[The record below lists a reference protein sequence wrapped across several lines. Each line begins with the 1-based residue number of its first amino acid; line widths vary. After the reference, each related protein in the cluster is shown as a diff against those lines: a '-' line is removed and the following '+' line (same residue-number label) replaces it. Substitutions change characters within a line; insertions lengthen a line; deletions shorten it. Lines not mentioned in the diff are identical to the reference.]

1 VSSRPHVPS
10 SHLDLLE
17 RPLLGHLATIGADG
31 GPEVAPVWFGWD
43 GEVIKVSSLATRQKV
58 RNLERNP
65 GASLLV
71 MDPDDDYR
79 YIELRGRVVRMEED
93 LDHAYIDEMARR
105 YLRVDTYPWRRPGD
119 RRVVLELSP
128 ERVRTLG

>member
-1 VSSRPHVPS
+1 MLVPA

-17 RPLLGHLATIGADG
+17 RPILGHLATIGADG

-43 GEVIKVSSLATRQKV
+43 GEVIKVSSLQTRQKV
-58 RNLERNP
+58 RNLQRNP

-71 MDPDDDYR
+71 VDPDDDYR

-93 LDHAYIDEMARR
+93 LDHAYIDEMAKR
-105 YLRVDTYPWRRPGD
+105 YLRVDSYPWQRPGD
-119 RRVVLELSP
+119 RRVVLELRP